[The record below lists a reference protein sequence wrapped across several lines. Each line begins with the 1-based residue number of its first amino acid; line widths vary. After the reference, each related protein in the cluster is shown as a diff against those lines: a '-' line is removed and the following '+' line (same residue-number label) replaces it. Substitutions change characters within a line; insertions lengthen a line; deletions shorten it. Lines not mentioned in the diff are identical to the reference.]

1 MATFFLHIGMHK
13 TGTTAVQTF
22 FHRSRPLLREAGIEY
37 PAFAKSN
44 HTSALSGLFADPR
57 KSGDPGPITGQI
69 KAERQKLL
77 TAFANL
83 LKAMRG
89 EGLDMLMSG
98 EGVSLFRPVELAA
111 LRDFVSPPYENI
123 VVLGLVR
130 PPLAFARSAAQQR
143 IKGGVTFSTFRRQP
157 PIPQY
162 HRRFAPPVTVFGR
175 PNVRLAPYHRSTL
188 IDGDALQSLFALMG
202 VSDPALAEA
211 RAGIANKAVSLT
223 AAKIISAIGDSV
235 ALGHAVPSLPAPIRE
250 RLDDPHIRALHGDYT
265 TSVADHTGE
274 RALLMSLLLDIPGP
288 RFSLPREI
296 LEDVAKSSVT
306 DAAWLL
312 KNFDIDVLA
321 LDEAIGDAPP
331 MEAMHHFDA
340 AEIDAV
346 TAAFDTYIESDDP
359 GAMLENATRRFNKR
373 SHALA
378 KRSLRGLRRRSR

>member
-1 MATFFLHIGMHK
+1 MTS
-13 TGTTAVQTF
+13 TG
-22 FHRSRPLLREAGIEY
+22 
-37 PAFAKSN
+37 
-44 HTSALSGLFADPR
+44 
-57 KSGDPGPITGQI
+57 
-69 KAERQKLL
+69 
-77 TAFANL
+77 
-83 LKAMRG
+83 
-89 EGLDMLMSG
+89 
-98 EGVSLFRPVELAA
+98 
-111 LRDFVSPPYENI
+111 
-123 VVLGLVR
+123 
-130 PPLAFARSAAQQR
+130 
-143 IKGGVTFSTFRRQP
+143 GGGGT
-157 PIPQY
+157 
-162 HRRFAPPVTVFGR
+162 
-175 PNVRLAPYHRSTL
+175 
-188 IDGDALQSLFALMG
+188 
-202 VSDPALAEA
+202 
-211 RAGIANKAVSLT
+211 
-223 AAKIISAIGDSV
+223 V